1 MYSEAGITD
10 GKAFRTRPIEKNYNN
25 LQRID
30 MTVSVDKMYLF
41 VKRGNEQEIVK
52 LTPQIHNSVLYHYLH
67 KKHAH
72 LVPKITAVLNKM
84 EASGELQMIQER
96 SRKDI
101 EQNIR
106 NQY

>member
-1 MYSEAGITD
+1 MYSEAGIKD
-10 GKAFRTRPIEKNYNN
+10 GEAFRTRRIEKDYYN

-30 MTVSVDKMYLF
+30 VAVSVDKMYLF
-41 VKRGNEQEIVK
+41 VKRGNEQEIVR
-52 LTPQIHNSVLYHYLH
+52 LPPPIQTSVLYHYLH
-67 KKHAH
+67 KQHAH
-72 LVPKITAVLNKM
+72 LVPKITAVLKKM